1 MPLIEVKDFAT
12 TAQFQEHLIQIT
24 IPDLID
30 TWEESTPYQI
40 FINRYKCRLI
50 QSINYN
56 PLSNKTGKEAQELLY
71 QHIYELNNGRSNIGL
86 NYNFK
91 IFIEEEQRFL
101 MNSPDLNLTIK
112 QVVIRDAYLN
122 FLNENNEKLR
132 RTSNL
137 SNKIFYDAPKLSER
151 LSTLSKASLLQLRQ
165 CDVQIK
171 QLFRELDAISEV
183 FEKSF
188 KEEEEEP
195 KQVRESFPN
204 MDWSYFTNPF
214 QLDGYPDA
222 TKEFIRAIIVWFRE
236 KMYDRKKRLYWKRTP
251 NTYLLIEEYIEEL
264 KQEVDP
270 PKQMQETEN
279 KATAKEFMSAENYPR
294 SIFVSQTY
302 YNFFCLLAD
311 QATNLKQLSF
321 IFRQMSEK
329 EQPKM
334 IVVKDKQFR
343 DWFNDQPFY
352 IKLDEATSTYPNAKN
367 EDRLWAYNTA
377 KNLYFNES

>member
-1 MPLIEVKDFAT
+1 MPLIEIKDFAT
-12 TAQFQEHLIQIT
+12 TIQFQEHLIQIT

-30 TWEESTPYQI
+30 TWKESTPYQI

-50 QSINYN
+50 QSIYYN
-56 PLSNKTGKEAQELLY
+56 PLSNKTGKEAQELLH

-91 IFIEEEQRFL
+91 IFIEEEQSFL
-101 MNSPDLNLTIK
+101 MNSPDFNITEK

-122 FLNENNEKLR
+122 FLNENNGKLR

-137 SNKIFYDAPKLSER
+137 SNKIFYDSPKLSER
-151 LSTLSKASLLQLRQ
+151 LSTISKASLLQLGQ
-165 CDVQIK
+165 CDAQIK

-188 KEEEEEP
+188 KEEKEEP
-195 KQVRESFPN
+195 RQVRESFPN
-204 MDWSYFTNPF
+204 MDWNYFTNPF

-222 TKEFIRAIIVWFRE
+222 IKEFIRAIIAWLRE

-251 NTYLLIEEYIEEL
+251 NTYLLIEEFIEEL

-270 PKQMQETEN
+270 PKQMQQAES
-279 KATAKEFMSAENYPR
+279 KATAKEFMSVENYPR
-294 SIFVSQTY
+294 SIFASQKY
-302 YNFFCLLAD
+302 YAFFCLLAD

-329 EQPKM
+329 ENPKM
-334 IVVKDKQFR
+334 IVVKDKAFR
-343 DWFNDQPFY
+343 DWFNEQPFQM
-352 IKLDEATSTYPNAKN
+352 KAEEATSTHPNAKN
-367 EDRLWAYNTA
+367 EDRIWAYNTV
-377 KNLYFNES
+377 KKLYFNES